1 MRLFLAIKLSDE
13 TKQQIQA
20 GLTEIQKEYPYFS
33 WVPPQ
38 NYHITLAFLGERADY
53 KDLIPALE
61 RVVFDVDAFE
71 IMTFG
76 GGMFMREDLTFILD
90 LYRSRQL
97 EQLAENIDFE
107 LAYQREKK
115 FMPHVTIGSYRI
127 PSKQQYFLIKKKI
140 KSIKLEV
147 EIPVTEIVIY
157 QSELTRNFPIYTEL
171 ASIPLPQKG
180 A

>member
-20 GLTEIQKEYPYFS
+20 GLAEIQREYPYFS
-33 WVPPQ
+33 WTPPQ

-53 KDLIPALE
+53 RDLIPALE

-71 IMTFG
+71 TMTIG
-76 GGMFMREDLTFILD
+76 GGMFMRDDLTFVLD
-90 LYRSRQL
+90 LYRSKQL

-107 LAYQREKK
+107 LQYQREKK

-147 EIPVTEIVIY
+147 EIPVTELTIF
-157 QSELTRNFPIYTEL
+157 QSDLTRTVPVYTEL
-171 ASIPLPQKG
+171 ASVPLPQRS
-180 A
+180 

>member
-13 TKQQIQA
+13 TKQQIHT
-20 GLTEIQKEYPYFS
+20 GLAEIQKDYPYFT
-33 WVPPQ
+33 WIPPQ

-71 IMTFG
+71 TMTFG

-107 LAYQREKK
+107 LNYEREKK
-115 FMPHVTIGSYRI
+115 FMPHVTIGNYRI

-147 EIPVTEIVIY
+147 EIPVTELTIF
-157 QSELTRNFPIYTEL
+157 QSEQTRNFPVYTEL
-171 ASIPLPQKG
+171 ASVPLPQKD
-180 A
+180 